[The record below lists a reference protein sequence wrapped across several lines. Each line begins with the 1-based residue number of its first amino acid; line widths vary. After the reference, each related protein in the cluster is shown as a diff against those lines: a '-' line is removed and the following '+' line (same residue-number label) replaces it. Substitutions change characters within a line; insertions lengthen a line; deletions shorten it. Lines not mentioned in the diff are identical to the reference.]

1 MGKGK
6 GFNAKVYQNSRK
18 APTPPKKSVKKAA
31 EAARPIVLGVVT
43 YNEAD
48 KIARFIEEH
57 SFASIIM
64 VDQSSSDDTVAIARR
79 YENVQVHVANRF
91 SRLGEDHY
99 NLIQQLCP
107 NGHFMLRLDA
117 DEFITKDHF
126 TALAE
131 RATKAMEKY
140 RASTFFI
147 ARNNYIDGEL
157 INDRYKTPSDPD
169 GKDWQFRLSFGF
181 LLQWDNTPHKYPT
194 PMAPWA
200 IIEDDIFITHL
211 RTKDSVV
218 DSIQKRAG
226 SLNRN
231 ILKDRSLL
239 EALPTIALAP
249 GSQ

>member
-6 GFNAKVYQNSRK
+6 GFNAKVYQNSHK
-18 APTPPKKSVKKAA
+18 APTPSKKTVQKASQKA
-31 EAARPIVLGVVT
+31 YPMVLGVVT

-57 SFASIIM
+57 AFAKIIM

-107 NGHFMLRLDA
+107 AGHFILRLDA
-117 DEFITKDHF
+117 DEFISKDHF
-126 TALAE
+126 EKLAE

-147 ARNNYIDGEL
+147 ARRNYIGSEMV
-157 INDRYKTPSDPD
+157 NDRYKTPSDPQ
-169 GKDWQFRLSFGF
+169 GKDWQFRMSFGF

-194 PMAPWA
+194 PLAPWA
-200 IIEDDIFITHL
+200 IIDDDVFISHL
-211 RTKDSVV
+211 RTKESVV

-231 ILKDRSLL
+231 ITKDQSLL
-239 EALPTIALAP
+239 DALPSI
-249 GSQ
+249 GE

>member
-18 APTPPKKSVKKAA
+18 APTPSKKSVKT
-31 EAARPIVLGVVT
+31 EGQTHPIIIGVVT

-57 SFASIIM
+57 SFARIIM

-107 NGHFMLRLDA
+107 QGHFILRLDA
-117 DEFITKDHF
+117 DEFITKGCF

-147 ARNNYIDGEL
+147 ARRNYIDGECV
-157 INDRYKTPSDPD
+157 NSRYKTPSDPE

-194 PMAPWA
+194 PLAPWA
-200 IIEDDIFITHL
+200 IIEDDIFISHL
-211 RTKDSVV
+211 RTKGSVV

-226 SLNRN
+226 SLNRA
-231 ILKDRSLL
+231 IVKDQSLL
-239 EALPTIALAP
+239 AALPDIAP
-249 GSQ
+249 IPSSE